1 MINLLER
8 LRVCS
13 LKEADKATKEVD
25 IEQPALT
32 NDDKTYMCP
41 KCEKDFISNKNPDGT
56 EMLCPEDNEKLVLK
70 STAKDRVNALA
81 NVDDKV
87 LVNPENKPA
96 KESKT
101 NENQYYKALDL
112 SIKYNDPKWNE
123 LRKVIR
129 TAGIEFTRKVGDND
143 VVRLGVKIADVD
155 KLAEVIKKAG
165 LSSTVVKDDVDEKN
179 VIDPDYSPPQKEAKI
194 GKKWIPIQEYSD
206 EARNILPLTPD
217 IVPPEAGK
225 GVKTTVVAADKRF
238 RYDLAMTHSAKTPDG
253 IEYKIVD
260 IAEIGKNTQYAVEK
274 IANGESRI
282 IKGTDGK
289 DFKSH
294 IQAVNWAQSD
304 AKSSFNAPPS
314 SPTKTAAGL
323 TKAIE
328 AKIAE
333 SMSELWHETE
343 NISNEDWEIVMTAI
357 DRGDVEDKLP
367 DYSTMMGKLT
377 TLPIAKQVDIGSVIK
392 KSKGDEETPKM
403 AGKGDIAELYIKYI
417 ILPVLKAKLGYDE
430 DDDVNKYGSSDDMY
444 GSTTESL
451 YICNECCKTFRGKD
465 SICLNCKSTKTERII
480 KEEEVKDQYKTLA
493 KGVVDK
499 MEADRIAA
507 QRKGRVIQDEEDPK
521 KFMVITKEAIKEGK
535 FDNEYTDIYTAPT
548 DADLVIMG
556 VPDEADYELTST
568 RVDITYRIDIE
579 YRSWGVKDIDIKIE
593 KPVVLTY
600 TIGKDEKTIEVPKE
614 TLEQSITWVSG
625 SSLYPNRVNVTLD
638 ASGTI
643 ISANLEMVFVDKNLT

>member
-1 MINLLER
+1 MSNLNMINLLER

-179 VIDPDYSPPQKEAKI
+179 VIDPDYSPPQK
-194 GKKWIPIQEYSD
+194 
-206 EARNILPLTPD
+206 
-217 IVPPEAGK
+217 
-225 GVKTTVVAADKRF
+225 
-238 RYDLAMTHSAKTPDG
+238 
-253 IEYKIVD
+253 
-260 IAEIGKNTQYAVEK
+260 
-274 IANGESRI
+274 
-282 IKGTDGK
+282 
-289 DFKSH
+289 
-294 IQAVNWAQSD
+294 
-304 AKSSFNAPPS
+304 
-314 SPTKTAAGL
+314 
-323 TKAIE
+323 E

-535 FDNEYTDIYTAPT
+535 FDDEYTDIYTAPT